1 MRRDRAQLAAILRR
15 THARDPRL
23 ARALGRMWRAR
34 ERQQMRGE
42 AQEQALLDRCWWRR
56 QERAEALRAA
66 SAENETKRKG

>member
-1 MRRDRAQLAAILRR
+1 MAAILRR

-23 ARALGRMWRAR
+23 ARALRKMCRAW
-34 ERQQMRGE
+34 ERRQVRGE
-42 AQEQALLDRCWWRR
+42 AQEQALLDQCWWRR